1 MRRRHFLGVLGGA
14 AATWPL
20 AAHAQQLTMPVI
32 GFLRN
37 TASAG
42 YTHLTDAF
50 RRGLAESGFVV
61 GQDVAIEYRWADNQ
75 NNRLPELAADLIRR
89 QVAVIVGAGAVSAK
103 AAMTT
108 TATTPIVMVVGYD
121 PVKGGLVAS
130 LNRPGGNVTGV
141 VFDTVEL
148 AAKRL
153 GLLHE
158 LIPKTAVVGVLL
170 DAAFL
175 DSASEVRDA
184 EDAGRAIGLQ
194 TLILKVSNEREID
207 AAFTRF
213 VQGGV
218 GALLVGSGGFFLSQR
233 RQLVTLATR
242 HAIPASYVTR
252 QYPEAGGLMSYG
264 PSQTDAYRLAGVYV
278 GRILK
283 GAKPADMPVELPT
296 KFDLVINVATAKVLG
311 LEIPPML
318 LARVDEVIE

>member
-1 MRRRHFLGVLGGA
+1 LAGDLVRRH
-14 AATWPL
+14 
-20 AAHAQQLTMPVI
+20 
-32 GFLRN
+32 
-37 TASAG
+37 
-42 YTHLTDAF
+42 
-50 RRGLAESGFVV
+50 
-61 GQDVAIEYRWADNQ
+61 
-75 NNRLPELAADLIRR
+75 
-89 QVAVIVGAGAVSAK
+89 VAVILGSGVVAVK
-103 AAMTT
+103 AAITT
-108 TATTPIVMVVGYD
+108 TATTPIVMVVGID
-121 PVKGGLVAS
+121 PVKLGLVTS
-130 LNRPGGNVTGV
+130 LNRPGANVTGV

-158 LIPKTAVVGVLL
+158 LVPKTAVVGVLL
-170 DAAFL
+170 DAAFI

-194 TLILKVSNEREID
+194 TLILKVSDEREID

-213 VQGGV
+213 VQAGA
-218 GALLVGSGGFFLSQR
+218 GALLVGSGALFLSQR

-296 KFDLVINVATAKVLG
+296 KFDLVINLATAKVLG
-311 LEIPPML
+311 LEIPAKL
-318 LARVDEVIE
+318 LALADEVIE